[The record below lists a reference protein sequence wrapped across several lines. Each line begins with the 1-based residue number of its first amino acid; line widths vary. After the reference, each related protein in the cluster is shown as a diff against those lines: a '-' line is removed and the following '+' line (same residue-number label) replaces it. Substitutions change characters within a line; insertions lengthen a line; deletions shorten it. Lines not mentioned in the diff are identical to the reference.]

1 MKQPSGENHPYIIT
15 YNSLRIMFGLMGM
28 VLPFL
33 LAVAGKS
40 LFDLDIQ
47 PSISDY
53 YHTEMRDV
61 LVGSLWMIGA
71 FLLVYKGP
79 ALVDNFLAKLACL
92 SAIGISIFPTPAGE
106 KIIFDMDWVGWMH
119 YLCAAI
125 FFGTLIIF
133 TLFLFPRTKQGIPPT
148 QRKLVRN
155 QVYMVCGLIMLTC
168 VLLIGLYKVIP
179 PESQSPVDQ
188 YQPVFWLETIA
199 ILAFGISWFVK
210 GEGILRDNV
219 IN

>member
-1 MKQPSGENHPYIIT
+1 
-15 YNSLRIMFGLMGM
+15 M

-33 LAVAGKS
+33 LAVAGKIF
-40 LFDLDIQ
+40 FDLDIQ

-53 YHTEMRDV
+53 YHTEMRDI

-79 ALVDNFLAKLACL
+79 ALVDNLLAKLACL
-92 SAIGISIFPTPAGE
+92 SAIGISIFPTPVGE
-106 KIIFDMDWVGWMH
+106 KIISETDWVGWMH
-119 YLCAAI
+119 YLCAAV

-133 TLFLFPRTKQGIPPT
+133 TLFLFTRTNQGIPPT

-155 QVYMVCGLIMLTC
+155 QLYTVCGLVMLTC
-168 VLLIGLYKVIP
+168 VLLIGLYKLIP
-179 PESQSPVDQ
+179 PESRSPVDQ

-210 GEGILRDNV
+210 GEAILRDRVND
-219 IN
+219 